1 MSARSPKPKKPLPA
15 ADTPRVHALPN
26 GVRVVCD
33 PMPGLQTVALSVVAG
48 RGARFED
55 AERSG
60 WSHLLEHMVFKG
72 AGGRSAKNIVE
83 VIEAEGGH
91 INAATGYER
100 TSYQVRAL
108 SHGLE
113 LGSRVIS
120 DLVLR
125 PHMEEGDLQRE
136 KQVVGQEIA
145 EAADTP
151 DDLVFELAQEAAF
164 ADQPLGRPILGTVES
179 IGRSTP
185 ETLSA
190 WRQALYG
197 PETLVVSAAGAV
209 DEDELLRLAERD
221 FGQAFGPSL
230 PPPEPASFVGGVR
243 TVAKPLEQANVV
255 LLLPAVGV
263 LDPDYFALRLLAEIL
278 GGGMASRLF
287 QEAREKRG
295 LAYAIDA
302 YSETYADTG
311 VLGVFAGCAAKDAEE
326 LARVTA
332 GEIVELLK
340 PVPEAELARA
350 KAQLKGSMFMG
361 REGALARA
369 EQAAGQV
376 LLFGRTLHPDIVAR
390 EVDAVTAGDIAR
402 LVQWIL
408 QARKSAVA
416 VLGPKAALR
425 AAPVFEASL
434 FGMGAIGFAPTY

>member
-1 MSARSPKPKKPLPA
+1 MSARSPKRKKATA
-15 ADTPRVHALPN
+15 AAETPRVHTLAN

-33 PMPGLQTVALSVVAG
+33 PIPGLQTVALSVVAG

-72 AGGRSAKNIVE
+72 AGGRSAREIVE
-83 VIEAEGGH
+83 VIEAEGGN

-100 TSYQVRAL
+100 TSFQVRAL
-108 SHGLE
+108 KHGLD

-125 PHMEEGDLQRE
+125 PHMDEGDLKRE
-136 KQVVGQEIA
+136 KQVVAQEIA
-145 EAADTP
+145 EAADAP

-164 ADQPLGRPILGTVES
+164 ADQPLGRPILGTTGS
-179 IGRSTP
+179 IGRATP
-185 ETLSA
+185 DALSA
-190 WRQALYG
+190 WRSALYG
-197 PETLVVSAAGAV
+197 PETMVISAAGAV
-209 DEDELLRLAERD
+209 DEDELLKLAERD
-221 FGQAFGPSL
+221 FGQAEGPSL
-230 PPPEPASFVGGVR
+230 PPPEPASFSGGER
-243 TVAKPLEQANVV
+243 PVAKKLEQANIV

-302 YSETYADTG
+302 YSETYADAG
-311 VLGVFAGCAAKDAEE
+311 VLGVFAGCAAGDAEE

-332 GEIVELLK
+332 GEIIELLK

-390 EVDAVTAGDIAR
+390 EVDAVTAEDIAR
-402 LVQWIL
+402 LVEWIL
-408 QARKSAVA
+408 RSRKSAVA
-416 VLGPKAALR
+416 VLGPRQALR

-434 FGMGAIGFAPTY
+434 FGIGAIAFSPTY